1 MSDIL
6 TAQDLS
12 EYLKITTTTIYKLA
26 QQGKIPSFKIGSEW
40 RFKKDLI
47 DKWLEAGA
55 DNAPR
60 KILVVD
66 DEADICELFVRALS
80 KRGFIVDTANT
91 GQDGIRMAT
100 TQNYDLI
107 FLDLKMPGMTGVETF
122 KELKRLNVRSLT
134 VIVTGYPDSDLLA
147 ETMKLG
153 PLTII
158 LKPFDLTEI
167 QRAVEAL
174 VQMT

>member
-1 MSDIL
+1 MNDIL

-26 QQGKIPSFKIGSEW
+26 QQGKIPCFKIGSEW

-47 DKWLEAGA
+47 DKWLESGA

-80 KRGFIVDTANT
+80 KRGFVVDTANS

-107 FLDLKMPGMTGVETF
+107 FLDLKMPGMTGVDTF

-158 LKPFDLTEI
+158 LKPFDLSEI